1 MNRKNLISAAFF
13 LLLLTATIVVIF
25 QGNDM
30 NTVVAAMQTLSPVY
44 LVAAALTALF
54 FTSAEGIMIW
64 YLLGSLE
71 GKNPLFSCIK
81 YSFVGFFYSGITP
94 SATGGQPMQL
104 YYMQKEG
111 HKVSDSSV
119 VLMTVA
125 VVYKLVLAL
134 MGVAILLFYRTQ
146 LMGYLGNYIYLY
158 YLGLFLNTAL
168 VVILLFVMISPRCF
182 KSLVLGGEAV
192 LKKLHILK
200 KSGKRKEKLIEM
212 ADQYHEA
219 VVFLIGHKNKIAFV
233 LILTFIQR
241 CSVFFMTWLIYKGM
255 GLTGESVLSI
265 MILQASVYIAV
276 DMLPLPGAQGI
287 TEIMYKASFGQVF
300 KGALLPASMCL
311 TRGLNFY
318 FLLIVSA
325 VTAMYCHFSV
335 RRKGLKGSWRSEE
348 AKS

>member
-1 MNRKNLISAAFF
+1 
-13 LLLLTATIVVIF
+13 
-25 QGNDM
+25 
-30 NTVVAAMQTLSPVY
+30 
-44 LVAAALTALF
+44 
-54 FTSAEGIMIW
+54 
-64 YLLGSLE
+64 
-71 GKNPLFSCIK
+71 
-81 YSFVGFFYSGITP
+81 
-94 SATGGQPMQL
+94 MQL

-219 VVFLIGHKNKIAFV
+219 VVFLIVVVAIS
-233 LILTFIQR
+233 LTQ
-241 CSVFFMTWLIYKGM
+241 L
-255 GLTGESVLSI
+255 
-265 MILQASVYIAV
+265 YIS
-276 DMLPLPGAQGI
+276 
-287 TEIMYKASFGQVF
+287 K
-300 KGALLPASMCL
+300 
-311 TRGLNFY
+311 
-318 FLLIVSA
+318 
-325 VTAMYCHFSV
+325 
-335 RRKGLKGSWRSEE
+335 RKEVE
-348 AKS
+348 M

>member
-1 MNRKNLISAAFF
+1 MNRKNMISAAIFV
-13 LLLLTATIVVIF
+13 LLVAATVMVIF

-30 NTVVAAMQTLSPVY
+30 STVIAAMKTLKPLY
-44 LVAAALTALF
+44 LFAAALTALF
-54 FTSAEGIMIW
+54 FTAAEGIMIW

-71 GKNPLFSCIK
+71 GRTRILPCIK

-111 HKVSDSSV
+111 HRVSNSSV

-125 VVYKLVLAL
+125 VIYKFVLVA
-134 MGVAILLFYRTQ
+134 MGVGILLFYRQ
-146 LMGYLGNYIYLY
+146 PLMRYLGQYIYLY
-158 YLGLFLNTAL
+158 YLGLFLNASL
-168 VVILLFVMISPRCF
+168 VLILLFVMVSPGCF
-182 KSLVLGGEAV
+182 KTLILAGEAA
-192 LKKLHILK
+192 LKKVHLLK
-200 KSGKRKEKLIEM
+200 KSGKRTEKLIDM

-219 VVFLIGHKNKIAFV
+219 VLFLMNHKKKIV
-233 LILTFIQR
+233 LVILFTIVQR
-241 CSVFFMTWLIYKGM
+241 CSVFFLTWLIYRGM
-255 GLTGESVLSI
+255 GLSGESMISI

-300 KGALLPASMCL
+300 PGAFLPASMCL

-325 VTAMYCHFSV
+325 FTAMYCHFRTKSL
-335 RRKGLKGSWRSEE
+335 GLRGSWKSEIGE
-348 AKS
+348 

>member
-1 MNRKNLISAAFF
+1 
-13 LLLLTATIVVIF
+13 
-25 QGNDM
+25 
-30 NTVVAAMQTLSPVY
+30 
-44 LVAAALTALF
+44 
-54 FTSAEGIMIW
+54 
-64 YLLGSLE
+64 
-71 GKNPLFSCIK
+71 
-81 YSFVGFFYSGITP
+81 
-94 SATGGQPMQL
+94 
-104 YYMQKEG
+104 
-111 HKVSDSSV
+111 
-119 VLMTVA
+119 MTVA

-146 LMGYLGNYIYLY
+146 LTGYLGNYIYLY

-168 VVILLFVMISPRCF
+168 VILLLFLMISPRCF

-219 VVFLIGHKNKIAFV
+219 VIFLIGHKSKIAFI

-287 TEIMYKASFGQVF
+287 TEIMYKASFGEVF

-335 RRKGLKGSWRSEE
+335 RRKGLKGSWRSEGV
-348 AKS
+348 KS

>member
-71 GKNPLFSCIK
+71 GKTPLFSCIK

-182 KSLVLGGEAV
+182 KRSSAQKTAHSQKVR
-192 LKKLHILK
+192 KT
-200 KSGKRKEKLIEM
+200 KRKT
-212 ADQYHEA
+212 DRN
-219 VVFLIGHKNKIAFV
+219 G
-233 LILTFIQR
+233 R
-241 CSVFFMTWLIYKGM
+241 SV
-255 GLTGESVLSI
+255 
-265 MILQASVYIAV
+265 
-276 DMLPLPGAQGI
+276 P
-287 TEIMYKASFGQVF
+287 
-300 KGALLPASMCL
+300 
-311 TRGLNFY
+311 
-318 FLLIVSA
+318 
-325 VTAMYCHFSV
+325 
-335 RRKGLKGSWRSEE
+335 
-348 AKS
+348 

>member
-1 MNRKNLISAAFF
+1 MVLFPVLALLVCFVILKGADMESVWNAMKSAKPQWMAAGLILAAVFNIAEAINLRSVLNSFGYQVSFRQGMKYAYTGYFF
-13 LLLLTATIVVIF
+13 
-25 QGNDM
+25 
-30 NTVVAAMQTLSPVY
+30 S
-44 LVAAALTALF
+44 
-54 FTSAEGIMIW
+54 S
-64 YLLGSLE
+64 
-71 GKNPLFSCIK
+71 
-81 YSFVGFFYSGITP
+81 ITP

-134 MGVAILLFYRTQ
+134 MGVAILLFYRMQ

>member
-1 MNRKNLISAAFF
+1 
-13 LLLLTATIVVIF
+13 
-25 QGNDM
+25 
-30 NTVVAAMQTLSPVY
+30 
-44 LVAAALTALF
+44 
-54 FTSAEGIMIW
+54 
-64 YLLGSLE
+64 
-71 GKNPLFSCIK
+71 
-81 YSFVGFFYSGITP
+81 
-94 SATGGQPMQL
+94 
-104 YYMQKEG
+104 
-111 HKVSDSSV
+111 
-119 VLMTVA
+119 
-125 VVYKLVLAL
+125 
-134 MGVAILLFYRTQ
+134 MGVAILLFYRMQ

>member
-1 MNRKNLISAAFF
+1 M
-13 LLLLTATIVVIF
+13 
-25 QGNDM
+25 
-30 NTVVAAMQTLSPVY
+30 
-44 LVAAALTALF
+44 
-54 FTSAEGIMIW
+54 
-64 YLLGSLE
+64 
-71 GKNPLFSCIK
+71 
-81 YSFVGFFYSGITP
+81 
-94 SATGGQPMQL
+94 
-104 YYMQKEG
+104 
-111 HKVSDSSV
+111 
-119 VLMTVA
+119 
-125 VVYKLVLAL
+125 
-134 MGVAILLFYRTQ
+134 
-146 LMGYLGNYIYLY
+146 
-158 YLGLFLNTAL
+158 
-168 VVILLFVMISPRCF
+168 
-182 KSLVLGGEAV
+182 

-311 TRGLNFY
+311 TR
-318 FLLIVSA
+318 
-325 VTAMYCHFSV
+325 
-335 RRKGLKGSWRSEE
+335 RSEFLFSADRQCCYRHVLSFQRPQKRPERILAKRRSQILE
-348 AKS
+348 AFSDRKRQKNPVC